1 MAIQWGEDVNE
12 LKARVKAQ
20 IEELAKQWSREERD
34 KCLNATAG
42 AFRGGGAINSYLYG
56 GSPH

>member
-1 MAIQWGEDVNE
+1 M
-12 LKARVKAQ
+12 KTQ
-20 IEELAKQWSREERD
+20 IEELAKHWSREERD

-42 AFRGGGAINSYLYG
+42 AFRGGGAINGYLYG